1 MALTFNCWVTK
12 EIKSDRMKK
21 QTYLSI
27 FALVAALGLS
37 ACAPVIVGGFVGGA
51 MSASDRR
58 TSGAQVEDE
67 GIELRGSSAMRENFG
82 EKVHVNITSYN
93 RQVLITG
100 EVPSDKE
107 RAQVEQ
113 LVSKIPNVRA
123 VVNELGIGPA
133 SSLSDRSND
142 VLITARIK
150 AARVDSEDV
159 FATVYKVVTERN
171 TVYLMGRVTQR
182 EGARA
187 TEVARGVSGVKRV
200 VRVFEYISE
209 EELKELL
216 PKKVQD
222 APAKRT
228 PVTSGDGQ
236 PITSVQP
243 VATPV
248 K

>member
-1 MALTFNCWVTK
+1 LMRCCWVIK
-12 EIKSDRMKK
+12 EIKSNRMKK
-21 QTYLSI
+21 QAYLSV
-27 FALVAALGLS
+27 FVLAATLGLS
-37 ACAPVIVGGFVGGA
+37 ACAPVMVGGFLGGA

-58 TSGAQVEDE
+58 TSGTQLEDQ
-67 GIELRGSSAMRENFG
+67 GIELRGASAMRENFG

-100 EVPSDKE
+100 EVPNDKE
-107 RAQVEQ
+107 RTQVEQ
-113 LVSKIPNVRA
+113 LVSKVQNVRA

-133 SSLSDRSND
+133 SSLGDRSND

-150 AARVDSEDV
+150 AAMVDSEDV
-159 FATVYKVVTERN
+159 FANVYKVVTERN
-171 TVYLMGRVTQR
+171 TVYLMGRVTKR

-187 TEVARGVSGVKRV
+187 TEVARSVSGVKRV

-209 EELKELL
+209 DELKELL

-222 APAKRT
+222 APSVRT
-228 PVTSGDGQ
+228 PVMSGTGD
-236 PITSVQP
+236 PVTTVQP